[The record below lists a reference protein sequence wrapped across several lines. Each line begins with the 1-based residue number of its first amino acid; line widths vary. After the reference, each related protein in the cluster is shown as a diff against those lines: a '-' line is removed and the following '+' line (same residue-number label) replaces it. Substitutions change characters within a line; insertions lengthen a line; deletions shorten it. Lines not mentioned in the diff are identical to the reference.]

1 MEMVRMAELFEI
13 FQGLFNG
20 FGIALTLT
28 NLTFAFLGAFLGT
41 VVGILPGLGPAATIS
56 LLLPLSFKIGS
67 PVSSIILMAGIFY
80 GAMYGGSTTSILVK
94 IPGEAASVVTCID
107 GYKMAQKGRAG
118 SALGIA
124 AIGSFIAGTVG
135 VIGITFVAPP
145 LAEFALKFGP
155 PEYFSLTLLGLLLA
169 TLLGGTSIL
178 KGLIMI
184 VLGLLLGSI
193 GLDPISGAIRFTFGI
208 FMLQEG
214 IDFVTLAMGLF
225 GIGEILYNLEREFK
239 TDVVTRKI
247 THLWPTLK
255 DWAESKWA
263 IVRGSLIG
271 FFIGILPGGGAVI
284 SSLVS
289 YAVEKKISKNP
300 EEFGKG
306 AIQGVAGPESA
317 NNSAASASFIPL
329 LTLGIP
335 GNAAIAMIFAAL
347 LIQGVQPGPFLISE
361 RPDIF
366 WGVVASM
373 YIGNGMLL
381 ILNLPLVGMWAQL
394 LRVPYAIL
402 APVIV
407 LFCCVGVYSIRNSV
421 FDIWVMGI
429 FGILGYFFRKVELEP
444 GPLILAFVL
453 GPILE
458 RSLRQSLLISAGSPL
473 IFFKRP
479 ISGAMMGLLI
489 LFILFQILWTLRSR
503 WTNRYEPFKKD

>member
-1 MEMVRMAELFEI
+1 MNEI
-13 FQGLFNG
+13 LGMFQGLANG
-20 FGIALTLT
+20 FGIALSLN
-28 NLTFAFLGAFLGT
+28 NLIFALIGATLGT
-41 VVGILPGLGPAATIS
+41 IVGILPGLGPAATIS

-67 PVSSIILMAGIFY
+67 PVTSIIMMAGIFY
-80 GAMYGGSTTSILVK
+80 GAMYGGSTTSILVN

-107 GYKMAQKGRAG
+107 GYQMALKGRAG
-118 SALGIA
+118 PALGIA
-124 AIGSFIAGTVG
+124 AIGSFIAGT
-135 VIGITFVAPP
+135 IGIIGLTFVAPP

-155 PEYFSLTLLGLLLA
+155 PEYFSLTLLGLLMA
-169 TLLGGTSIL
+169 TLLGGTSIV
-178 KGLIMI
+178 KGLIMV
-184 VLGLLLGSI
+184 VLGLVLGSV
-193 GLDPISGAIRFTFGI
+193 GLDPISGAVRFTWGF

-214 IDFVTLAMGLF
+214 VDFVTLAMGMF
-225 GIGEILYNLEREFK
+225 GIGEILINLEKEL
-239 TDVVTRKI
+239 TTELVTRKI

-263 IVRGSLIG
+263 IIRGSFIG

-289 YAVEKKISKNP
+289 YAVEKRVSKHP

-347 LIQGVQPGPFLISE
+347 LIQGVQPGPFLITE
-361 RPDIF
+361 HPDVF

-373 YIGNGMLL
+373 YIGNVMLL
-381 ILNLPLVGMWAQL
+381 ILNLPMVGIWVQL

-402 APVIV
+402 APIIV
-407 LFCCVGVYSIRNSV
+407 LFCCIGVYSIRNTV

-429 FGILGYFFRKVELEP
+429 FGMIGYLFRKVDMEP

-458 RSLRQSLLISAGSPL
+458 RSLRQALLISAGSPL
-473 IFFKRP
+473 IFFTRP
-479 ISGAMMGLLI
+479 ISGAMMGFLLV
-489 LFILFQILWTLRSR
+489 FILTQVIMALRKMRSK
-503 WTNRYEPFKKD
+503 YKI

>member
-1 MEMVRMAELFEI
+1 MNEI
-13 FQGLFNG
+13 LGMIQGLANG
-20 FGIALTLT
+20 FGIAFTLT
-28 NLTFAFLGAFLGT
+28 NLIFALLGALLGT
-41 VVGILPGLGPAATIS
+41 IVGILPGLGPAATIS

-67 PVSSIILMAGIFY
+67 PVTSIIMMAGIFY
-80 GAMYGGSTTSILVK
+80 GAMYGGSTTSILVN

-107 GYKMAQKGRAG
+107 GYQMALKGRAG
-118 SALGIA
+118 PALGIA
-124 AIGSFIAGTVG
+124 AIGSFIAGTIG
-135 VIGITFVAPP
+135 VIGLTFVAPP

-155 PEYFSLTLLGLLLA
+155 PEYFALTLLGLLMA
-169 TLLGGTSIL
+169 TLLGGSSVV
-178 KGLIMI
+178 KGLIVV
-184 VLGLLLGSI
+184 VLGLLLGSV
-193 GLDPISGAIRFTFGI
+193 GLDPISGAVRFTWGF

-214 IDFVTLAMGLF
+214 VDFVTLAMGMF
-225 GIGEILYNLEREFK
+225 GIGEILINLEKEL
-239 TDVVTRKI
+239 TTELVTRKI

-263 IVRGSLIG
+263 ILRGSFIG

-289 YAVEKKISKNP
+289 YAVEKKVSKHP

-317 NNSAASASFIPL
+317 NNCAASASFIPL

-335 GNAAIAMIFAAL
+335 GNASIAMIFAAL
-347 LIQGVQPGPFLISE
+347 LIQGVQPGPFLITE
-361 RPDIF
+361 RPDVF

-373 YIGNGMLL
+373 YIGNVMLL
-381 ILNLPLVGMWAQL
+381 VLNLPMVGMWVQL

-402 APVIV
+402 APIIV
-407 LFCCVGVYSIRNSV
+407 LFCCIGVYSVRNTV

-429 FGILGYFFRKVELEP
+429 FGIIGYLFRKVSLEP

-458 RSLRQSLLISAGSPL
+458 RSLRQALLISAGSPF

-479 ISGAMMGLLI
+479 ISGTIMGFLLI
-489 LFILFQILWTLRSR
+489 FIVFQIFTRFRGRKS
-503 WTNRYEPFKKD
+503 F

>member
-1 MEMVRMAELFEI
+1 MFESL
-13 FQGLFNG
+13 QHLASG
-20 FGIALTLT
+20 FAIAGTVQNLLYCLIGCIVGTIIGVLPGIGPIAGIALLIPA
-28 NLTFAFLGAFLGT
+28 TF
-41 VVGILPGLGPAATIS
+41 GLNPTSA
-56 LLLPLSFKIGS
+56 
-67 PVSSIILMAGIFY
+67 IIMLAGIYY
-80 GAMYGGSTTSILVK
+80 GAMYGGSTTSILLNV
-94 IPGEAASVVTCID
+94 PGETASVITCID
-107 GYKMAQKGRAG
+107 GYQMALKGRAG
-118 SALGIA
+118 PALGVA
-124 AIGSFIAGTVG
+124 AIGSFIAGT
-135 VIGITFVAPP
+135 IGIIGLTFVAPP

-155 PEYFSLTLLGLLLA
+155 PEYFALTLLGLLMA
-169 TLLGGTSIL
+169 TLLGGSSII
-178 KGLIMI
+178 KGLIVV
-184 VLGLLLGSI
+184 VLGLLLGSV
-193 GLDPISGAIRFTFGI
+193 GLDPISGAVRFTWGF

-214 IDFVTLAMGLF
+214 VDFVTLAMGMF
-225 GIGEILYNLEREFK
+225 GIGEILINLEKKLTTEL
-239 TDVVTRKI
+239 VTQKI

-263 IVRGSLIG
+263 MLRGSLIG

-289 YAVEKKISKNP
+289 YAVEKKVSKHP

-335 GNAAIAMIFAAL
+335 GNASIAMIFAAL
-347 LIQGVQPGPFLISE
+347 LIQGVQPGPFLITE
-361 RPDIF
+361 HPDVF

-373 YIGNGMLL
+373 YIGNAMLL
-381 ILNLPLVGMWAQL
+381 VLNLPMVGMWVQL

-402 APVIV
+402 APIIV
-407 LFCCVGVYSIRNSV
+407 LFCCVGVYSVRNTV

-429 FGILGYFFRKVELEP
+429 FGVIGYLFRKVDLEP

-458 RSLRQSLLISAGSPL
+458 RSLRQALLLSAGSPF

-479 ISGAMMGLLI
+479 ISGTIMGFLLI
-489 LFILFQILWTLRSR
+489 FIAFQILARFRRRRRL
-503 WTNRYEPFKKD
+503 

>member
-1 MEMVRMAELFEI
+1 MISELLSS
-13 FQGLFNG
+13 FQNLITG

-28 NLTFAFLGAFLGT
+28 NLTFALIGALLGT
-41 VVGILPGLGPAATIS
+41 IVGILPGLGPAATIA
-56 LLLPLSFKIGS
+56 LLLPISFQIGS
-67 PVSSIILMAGIFY
+67 PVTSIIMMAGIFY
-80 GAMYGGSTTSILVK
+80 GAMYGGSTTSILVN

-107 GYKMAQKGRAG
+107 GYQMALKGRAG
-118 SALGIA
+118 PALGIS
-124 AIGSFIAGTVG
+124 AIGSFIAGTIG
-135 VIGITFVAPP
+135 VIGLTFVAPP
-145 LAEFALKFGP
+145 LAEFAIRFGP
-155 PEYFSLTLLGLLLA
+155 PEYFALTLLGLMMA
-169 TLLGGTSIL
+169 TLLSGTSIL
-178 KGLIMI
+178 KGLIMV
-184 VLGLLLGSI
+184 VLGLLLGAV
-193 GLDPISGAIRFTFGI
+193 GLDPISGEVRFTWGLL
-208 FMLQEG
+208 MLQEG

-225 GIGEILYNLEREFK
+225 GIGEILYNLEK
-239 TDVVTRKI
+239 QLTTDLVTRKI
-247 THLWPTLK
+247 SHLWPTLK

-263 IVRGSLIG
+263 IVRGSFIG
-271 FFIGILPGGGAVI
+271 FFIGILPGGGALI

-289 YAVEKKISKNP
+289 YGLEKKVSRHP

-373 YIGNGMLL
+373 YIGNAMLL
-381 ILNLPLVGMWAQL
+381 ILNLPLVGIWVQL

-407 LFCCVGVYSIRNSV
+407 LFCCIGVYSIRNTV
-421 FDIWVMGI
+421 FDIWVMGV
-429 FGILGYFFRKVELEP
+429 FGVIGYFFRKVELEP
-444 GPLILAFVL
+444 GPLILAFVM

-458 RSLRQSLLISAGSPL
+458 RALRQSLLISAGSPL

-479 ISGAMMGLLI
+479 IAGSLIGFLLI
-489 LFILFQILWTLRSR
+489 FILFQIVMAIR
-503 WTNRYEPFKKD
+503 KKRTKGR